1 MMDQRT
7 PLCPTEIEQT
17 LRNHLLQFHR
27 RKPVAHTLLVGPSG
41 SGKTTLVREA
51 IQHIDVNSLYI
62 DSINIKQSLF
72 EEIDQVVWESRKS
85 TPTIVFIDNI
95 DLYNVQCTSIDNT
108 LFIATLN
115 ELMETASASG
125 DVLVIATAC
134 EAKAV
139 DSSLVRFGRFERILE
154 VDGLNFSERRLNT
167 TKWLSSLAETFS
179 PSARETLAERIASL
193 TPGFLFADLI
203 HLFMQLETEITSAS
217 QAFPSKNE
225 DDKFQVIEETLPIV
239 LDKIRLGL
247 LKAKLPNF
255 ERNSNVRQRDI
266 PLIGMNEAIKQLHD
280 CLVATFRVTNS
291 NANLKQLQAQ
301 TALDRIG
308 NISGILIYGPTGC
321 GKSALLKQAQVLVPV
336 HTVNFLPIDT
346 ASILSS
352 VIGDSERKLS
362 AVFRTARAISPT
374 VILIENIELL
384 SPRREQDAG
393 DDGGGSSSSF
403 SRILSTLLIE
413 IDGIA
418 NKNLNK
424 PIMILATTPSI
435 ESVDPALLRPGRFDT
450 HIGVQ
455 LPNSDAR
462 WQILNSFMHV
472 RDINFEELQ
481 LIYPDLNKDEFSS
494 KSTGWTCADVIS
506 EGQRILLEYAL
517 KVELVTKQS

>member
-1 MMDQRT
+1 MIDQGT
-7 PLCPTEIEQT
+7 PLCPTAIEQT
-17 LRNHLLQFHR
+17 LRNHILQFHQG
-27 RKPVAHTLLVGPSG
+27 KPVAHILLIGPSG

-51 IQHIDVNSLYI
+51 IQHVNITSHHI
-62 DSINIKQSLF
+62 NSINKKQSSC
-72 EEIDQVVWESRKS
+72 EEIDQIVWESRKS
-85 TPTIVFIDNI
+85 APSIVFIDNI
-95 DLYNVQCTSIDNT
+95 DLCNAQCTSIDNT
-108 LFIATLN
+108 LFLATLN

-125 DVLVIATAC
+125 NVLLIATAC
-134 EAKAV
+134 EAKTV
-139 DSSLVRFGRFERILE
+139 DSSLVRFGRFECILE
-154 VDGLNFSERRLNT
+154 VDGLNFSERRLNAL
-167 TKWLSSLAETFS
+167 KWLSHYVETLS
-179 PSARETLAERIASL
+179 PSACDALAERIASL

-203 HLFMQLETEITSAS
+203 HLFMKLETEITAAR
-217 QAFPSKNE
+217 QNFPSENE
-225 DDKFQVIEETLPIV
+225 DDKFQVIEETLPRV

-255 ERNSNVRQRDI
+255 ERDSKIRQHDI

-280 CLVATFRVTNS
+280 CLVATFRVTKS
-291 NANLKQLQAQ
+291 NINPKLLQAQ

-308 NISGILIYGPTGC
+308 NINGILIHGPTGC
-321 GKSALLKQAQVLVPV
+321 GKSALLKQAQNLLPT

-384 SPRREQDAG
+384 SPHRDQDTN

-435 ESVDPALLRPGRFDT
+435 ESVDSALLRPGRFDT

-455 LPNSDAR
+455 LPDSNTR
-462 WQILNSFMHV
+462 WLMLNSFIHV
-472 RDINFEELQ
+472 RDIKFENLQ
-481 LIYPDLNKDEFSS
+481 AIYPDLNKNEFSR
-494 KSTGWTCADVIS
+494 KSASWTCADVIS
-506 EGQRILLEYAL
+506 EGQRILFDYAL
-517 KVELVTKQS
+517 KTKLESKQ